1 METRQT
7 IITSFLTTLA
17 TIFVVAV
24 IMHMC
29 GGHCGGK
36 SSCSKQKSHCE
47 RSMSYGSDSSC
58 KEKCCADKSKCDME
72 KSCSKDGKMCKM
84 EGKTCTMK
92 DGKEMVMDKEIVIK
106 EVKK

>member
-29 GGHCGGK
+29 CGRCGERSSCPKQSSHCSASRSHCEK
-36 SSCSKQKSHCE
+36 SSSCSKGEK
-47 RSMSYGSDSSC
+47 SSC
-58 KEKCCADKSKCDME
+58 EKACEKEGKMCE
-72 KSCSKDGKMCKM
+72 KGGKMCKM
-84 EGKTCTMK
+84 SMGE
-92 DGKEMVMDKEIVIK
+92 DKEMMDKKEIVNPV
-106 EVKK
+106 VKK